1 MRYNW
6 LIVDYNHAY
15 YGNHQIHHS
24 PDHIKDAAQTAV
36 HCWPK
41 NWEKKMMFIGWKK
54 QAEWNIKED
63 NP

>member
-41 NWEKKMMFIGWKK
+41 NWEKKWCSLDERNRQSEI
-54 QAEWNIKED
+54 
-63 NP
+63 